1 MTWPELPASGFIE
14 GRVATKADVESGQ
27 AIFSMDGQSLGPV
40 EMEIPQYAMWRD
52 DQGNE
57 HRVIVVQA
65 EEAPNGMQF
74 VGFKTLDGQDMA
86 ATLPELRLLG
96 SSKPD

>member
-27 AIFSMDGQSLGPV
+27 AIFSMDGQSVGPV
-40 EMEIPQYAMWRD
+40 EIEIPQYALWRD
-52 DQGNE
+52 DQGDE
-57 HRVIVVQA
+57 HPVIVVQA
-65 EEAPNGMQF
+65 EKAPNGMQI
-74 VGFKTLDGQDMA
+74 VGIKTFGGQDMA

-96 SSKPD
+96 TNKPD